1 MTYNKIYIHSIQLV
15 TKGMQ
20 FKITIVYFYLPD
32 KMAKLRMTDNIN
44 YWEECEATRTWIKC
58 WGKCKK
64 KKKVWKTG
72 ERVWHFHIK
81 LSTNFSNDLVMLLLG
96 ICSEK
101 NENTCVYKNQ
111 IPLFIVA
118 VFIIT

>member
-1 MTYNKIYIHSIQLV
+1 MYISTYLTKWLNLEWLTISIIEKNVKQLELAYNAE
-15 TKGMQ
+15 GN
-20 FKITIVYFYLPD
+20 
-32 KMAKLRMTDNIN
+32 A
-44 YWEECEATRTWIKC
+44 
-58 WGKCKK
+58 KK